1 MKINFI
7 EKVNMDVCN
16 KLNNISFTQFLE
28 LYENNK
34 KDSENLKN
42 EYSKIKNYCKKIIE
56 SNNNLKVEY
65 EFNKNDFGRLY
76 SNSISLQNLP
86 SMIRGILCDGI
97 TLDLDQKNSSIKI
110 LIKECIKNG
119 IEYKNLK
126 NYDENREEYLVSLMN
141 DLNIDKKEA
150 KQLFISCLFK
160 EDLTLTYGNKKKKI
174 KNTAFLNFD
183 IETKKIINELYKIYE
198 KDYIKY
204 LNKNDYNL
212 KGKLCNLL
220 IFKIENELLL
230 KSIEFLKNKNIQV
243 HSLFFDGLQA
253 YKGLYESSFILTEI
267 NNEFKGDG
275 MEWTYKSH
283 NIELLEKL
291 NKMEIKI
298 IDSFISNN
306 IIELGEYIL
315 NGVLKDKL
323 IRCKNNIYYMGD
335 YKIDDDLKE
344 IEIKLYNFL
353 SNQDYYIIKTLK
365 NFNISKE
372 HIGLKQLVESII
384 NKVNNNDSFINEV
397 WDYTKNKIFFNNG
410 FWDFNLNKFI
420 QGNFNKTFK
429 KINRDFKET
438 DEGINIIYEK
448 CLNPIFSILNNDTK
462 EDEERK
468 QLRDNFIYRLG
479 RALGGFIEDKIW
491 FSIQGLRNCGKGF
504 ISDLLINTFEDLIST
519 TNSSNFILKK
529 SSDDTAKTQNFIVDC
544 EFKRLLLTQEISL
557 MNGEKLDGNLI
568 KKFNSG
574 GDVIQARKLHCN
586 IKEFKIQCALMM
598 FSNDEPEIMP
608 MDAKEFCYEYQLKS
622 KFIDEDFKEDDKIK
636 GFHYFKKDGDI
647 KSNFKNEIILN
658 AFSNIIFYSF
668 KNPIKYP
675 KEILKDLVSTDEL
688 DDTKKLM
695 ELFEITNNLNDKIS
709 NEELRFILKANE
721 IKYTIKKVKLL
732 LFGMG
737 CNEFRT
743 ANKRGIQHIKL
754 KSLNF
759 IDNSN
764 IDFLEDIEI
773 I

>member
-7 EKVNMDVCN
+7 EKVNIEICQ
-16 KLNNISFTQFLE
+16 KLNNISFTQFIE

-34 KDSENLKN
+34 EDSENLKN
-42 EYSKIKNYCKKIIE
+42 EYLKVKNYCKKIIE
-56 SNNNLKVEY
+56 SNNNLKIEY

-76 SNSISLQNLP
+76 SNELSLQNLP
-86 SMIRGILCDGI
+86 SKIRGILCNEI
-97 TLDLDQKNSSIKI
+97 TFDLDQKNSSIKI
-110 LIKECIKNG
+110 LIKECLKNG

-126 NYDENREEYLVSLMN
+126 NYDENREEYLLSLMN

-174 KNTAFLNFD
+174 KDNRFLNFD

-212 KGKLCNLL
+212 KGKLCNLI

-230 KSIEFLKNKNIQV
+230 KCFQFLKVKNIQI

-253 YKGLYESSFILTEI
+253 YKGVYDPSLVLTEI
-267 NNEFKGDG
+267 NKEFKGDG
-275 MEWTYKSH
+275 CEWTYKSH

-291 NKMEIKI
+291 NQMEIKI

-315 NGVLKDKL
+315 NGVLKNKL
-323 IRCKNNIYYMGD
+323 MRCKNNIYYMGD

-365 NFNISKE
+365 NFNISKD

-384 NKVNNNDSFINEV
+384 NKSDNNDNFISDV

-420 QGNFNKTFK
+420 VGNFNKTFK

-438 DEGINIIYEK
+438 NEGINTIYEK
-448 CLNPIFSILNNDTK
+448 CLNPIFSILNNDSK
-462 EDEERK
+462 EDNERK

-504 ISDLLINTFEDLIST
+504 ISDLLINTFQDLIST

-557 MNGEKLDGNLI
+557 MDGEKLDGNLI

-586 IKEFKIQCALMM
+586 VKEFKIQCALIM

-608 MDAKEFCYEYQLKS
+608 KDAKEFCYEYQLKS

-636 GFHYFKKDGDI
+636 GFHYFKKDGKI
-647 KSNFKNEIILN
+647 KDDFKNEIILN

-675 KEILKDLVSTDEL
+675 KEILKDLISTDDL

-695 ELFEITNNLNDKIS
+695 ELFEITNNLNDKIT
-709 NEELRFILKANE
+709 NEELRFLLKANE
-721 IKYTIKKVKLL
+721 IKYTLKKVKLL

-737 CNEFRT
+737 CHEFRT
-743 ANKRGIQHIKL
+743 ANKRSIQYIKL
-754 KSLNF
+754 KSLNYL
-759 IDNSN
+759 DNNNS
-764 IDFLEDIEI
+764 DFLEDIEI

>member
-7 EKVNMDVCN
+7 EKVNIEICH

-34 KDSENLKN
+34 EDSENLKN
-42 EYSKIKNYCKKIIE
+42 EYLKVKNYCKKIIE
-56 SNNNLKVEY
+56 SNNNLKIEY

-76 SNSISLQNLP
+76 SNELSLQNLP
-86 SMIRGILCDGI
+86 SKIRGLLCDGI
-97 TLDLDQKNSSIKI
+97 TFDLDQKNSSIKI
-110 LIKECIKNG
+110 LIKECLKNG

-126 NYDENREEYLVSLMN
+126 NYDENREEYLLSLMN

-174 KNTAFLNFD
+174 KNNGFLNFD

-212 KGKLCNLL
+212 KGKLCNL
-220 IFKIENELLL
+220 IVFKIENESLL
-230 KSIEFLKNKNIQV
+230 KCFQFLKVKNIQV
-243 HSLFFDGLQA
+243 HSLFFDGLQQ
-253 YKGLYESSFILTEI
+253 YKGVYEPSFILTEI
-267 NNEFKGDG
+267 NKEFKGDG
-275 MEWTYKSH
+275 IEWTYKSH

-291 NKMEIKI
+291 NNMEIKV

-365 NFNISKE
+365 NFNISKD

-384 NKVNNNDSFINEV
+384 NKTDNNDSFINDV

-420 QGNFNKTFK
+420 LGNFNKTFK

-438 DEGINIIYEK
+438 NDGTDIIYEK
-448 CLNPIFSILNNDTK
+448 CLNPIFSILNNDSK
-462 EDEERK
+462 EDNERK
-468 QLRDNFIYRLG
+468 ELRDNFIYRLG

-504 ISDLLINTFEDLIST
+504 ISDLLINTFQDLIST

-608 MDAKEFCYEYQLKS
+608 MDAKELCYEYQLKS

-675 KEILKDLVSTDEL
+675 KEILKDLVSTD
-688 DDTKKLM
+688 DINDTKKLM
-695 ELFEITNNLNDKIS
+695 ELFEITNNENDKIT
-709 NEELRFILKANE
+709 NEELRFLLKANE
-721 IKYTIKKVKLL
+721 INYTLKKVKLL
-732 LFGMG
+732 LYGMG
-737 CNEFRT
+737 CKEYRT
-743 ANKRGIQHIKL
+743 SNKRSIQYIKL

-759 IDNSN
+759 IDNN
-764 IDFLEDIEI
+764 NCDFLEDIEI